1 MEEHLEEGFPGQ
13 FSDAM
18 KMSLAQ
24 NVNTTWT
31 ASGHLVGRAK
41 KIRSLPRPGW
51 AASTF
56 AMFVGYLTGLRGEI
70 LLNSIF
76 AHLVAAP
83 PAQLLAHLTTA
94 ASRHLLRLR
103 HAGGVFHLGCSGR
116 GKICIRSQFPPHDS
130 QNTIN
135 RSSDF
140 FVAGG
145 PIRLDRYPSP
155 LIEFDPA
162 ALIESDPGL
171 DHGS

>member
-1 MEEHLEEGFPGQ
+1 MLVMTSPPREDVLRRHHVFVKSDSPFQRTVRLRQALWREKQGYPIGLNSYQPLGTRLKMPDAKTHLW
-13 FSDAM
+13 
-18 KMSLAQ
+18 
-24 NVNTTWT
+24 N
-31 ASGHLVGRAK
+31 
-41 KIRSLPRPGW
+41 
-51 AASTF
+51 
-56 AMFVGYLTGLRGEI
+56 YLTDGIRK
-70 LLNSIF
+70 
-76 AHLVAAP
+76 V
-83 PAQLLAHLTTA
+83 
-94 ASRHLLRLR
+94 
-103 HAGGVFHLGCSGR
+103 
-116 GKICIRSQFPPHDS
+116 IRSQFPPNDS